1 MSNISLIWVGFSAGL
16 EMGLEELRESR
27 PTAAKQVL
35 RRYSSCE
42 EEQSTGGEG
51 GGGGGGHSSI
61 LPAPPVEPQSCRAVW
76 GEHEIE
82 LLLWTL
88 HRGGG
93 LHEETTRR
101 SSSSGTSIM
110 EVLEE

>member
-42 EEQSTGGEG
+42 EEQSTGGGEG
-51 GGGGGGHSSI
+51 AGVTPLSF
-61 LPAPPVEPQSCRAVW
+61 L
-76 GEHEIE
+76 
-82 LLLWTL
+82 LLLWNL
-88 HRGGG
+88 NHVG
-93 LHEETTRR
+93 LYGENR
-101 SSSSGTSIM
+101 S
-110 EVLEE
+110 